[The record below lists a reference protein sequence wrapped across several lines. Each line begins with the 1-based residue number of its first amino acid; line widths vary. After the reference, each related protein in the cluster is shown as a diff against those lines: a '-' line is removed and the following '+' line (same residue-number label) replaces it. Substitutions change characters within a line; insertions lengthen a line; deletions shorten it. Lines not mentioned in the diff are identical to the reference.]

1 MIFFRLFCRN
11 IGSFSLHTKTPYDH
25 MVCHDFDPRT
35 FCILKGT
42 GRKWAKFVFGFFFI
56 VWKTCIECSEF
67 TLRLLITRGCVMNLT
82 QGQVCNVKENGK
94 KNSAVIT
101 FCFLKYKLLLY
112 QVFHNI

>member
-42 GRKWAKFVFGFFFI
+42 GRKWAKCVSGFFSLYGKRALK
-56 VWKTCIECSEF
+56 V
-67 TLRLLITRGCVMNLT
+67 LI
-82 QGQVCNVKENGK
+82 
-94 KNSAVIT
+94 S
-101 FCFLKYKLLLY
+101 
-112 QVFHNI
+112 H